1 MFSRT
6 EDGRIAQRPFGAA
19 GVQRTAYAA
28 DITGHVLIQT
38 LYEQVVKRGIRV
50 YEEYFAWKL
59 VEDGGRCAGVIAWD
73 LLRGGLVGLSAKAVI
88 LATGGAGP
96 ALRRHDE
103 RVRLHRRR
111 DGDGAARRA
120 CR

>member
-1 MFSRT
+1 M
-6 EDGRIAQRPFGAA
+6 
-19 GVQRTAYAA
+19 
-28 DITGHVLIQT
+28 

-59 VEDGGRCAGVIAWD
+59 VENDGRCVGVIAWD
-73 LLRGGLVGLSAKAVI
+73 LLRGGLRRLS
-88 LATGGAGP
+88 GEGDDPRDRRPGP
-96 ALRRHDE
+96 ALRRHDQ

-111 DGDGAARRA
+111 DGDGAAARA